1 MRVMVVGGFG
11 YLGGRIAQSLSTQG
25 HEITLVSR
33 SKRATPDWLSKVKI
47 IKIDWS
53 NQTSLNS
60 ICKNIDVIIHA
71 AGLNAEG
78 CASDPIEAIDF
89 NGLAT
94 TRLVQASVNSSVNKF
109 IYLST
114 SHAYSSLLAGNIDEE
129 SCLKNRHPYA
139 TSHVIGENSVLYYSS
154 ITKGFTGMI
163 LRLSNGIGSP
173 AYKDVNCWMLAVNDF
188 CRQAVENRTIEVNS
202 SRKVERDFVPISLLC
217 NFINNI
223 INNSKI
229 DSSIINV
236 SSSKAIS
243 LQDII
248 DIIIDQTELI
258 LGFVPKV
265 VFKGGDDVVSNKKLF
280 ISNEK
285 MKNLMGVEMKVQDD
299 LINEIKQLL
308 VNCKKWYG

>member
-1 MRVMVVGGFG
+1 M
-11 YLGGRIAQSLSTQG
+11 
-25 HEITLVSR
+25 
-33 SKRATPDWLSKVKI
+33 
-47 IKIDWS
+47 
-53 NQTSLNS
+53 
-60 ICKNIDVIIHA
+60 
-71 AGLNAEG
+71 
-78 CASDPIEAIDF
+78 
-89 NGLAT
+89 
-94 TRLVQASVNSSVNKF
+94 
-109 IYLST
+109 
-114 SHAYSSLLAGNIDEE
+114 
-129 SCLKNRHPYA
+129 
-139 TSHVIGENSVLYYSS
+139 
-154 ITKGFTGMI
+154 
-163 LRLSNGIGSP
+163 
-173 AYKDVNCWMLAVNDF
+173 
-188 CRQAVENRTIEVNS
+188 
-202 SRKVERDFVPISLLC
+202 PISLLC